1 VQGWWHQHERRQSD
15 KAGRVLDKNKQGTG
29 MRRQQRWGG
38 MFVVGRV
45 CVTLTRILV
54 ETADWACLFRMVGT
68 TLFSRK
74 ERRRATL
81 GLGIFE
87 KHLYLG
93 FALKIFCHLLFNMTN
108 FK

>member
-1 VQGWWHQHERRQSD
+1 
-15 KAGRVLDKNKQGTG
+15 
-29 MRRQQRWGG
+29 

-54 ETADWACLFRMVGT
+54 ETTDWACLFRMGGT

-74 ERRRATL
+74 ERRRTTL

-87 KHLYLG
+87 ILIHLYLG
-93 FALKIFCHLLFNMTN
+93 FVLKIFCHLLFNMTN

>member
-1 VQGWWHQHERRQSD
+1 MGREEGRCRGGGTSTNED
-15 KAGRVLDKNKQGTG
+15 KATRQAGCWIKTNKAQEY
-29 MRRQQRWGG
+29 GG
-38 MFVVGRV
+38 NKGGG
-45 CVTLTRILV
+45 
-54 ETADWACLFRMVGT
+54 ACLWLVVCAFRMGGT

-74 ERRRATL
+74 ERRRTTL

-87 KHLYLG
+87 IHLYLG